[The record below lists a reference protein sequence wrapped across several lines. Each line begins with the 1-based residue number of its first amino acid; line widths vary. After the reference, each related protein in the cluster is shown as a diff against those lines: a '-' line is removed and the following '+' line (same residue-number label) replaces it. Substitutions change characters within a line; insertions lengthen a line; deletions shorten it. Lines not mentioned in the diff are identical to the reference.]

1 MKSPL
6 DLKFDIEKYFKK
18 IREVK
23 ELNES

>member
-18 IREVK
+18 IKEVK